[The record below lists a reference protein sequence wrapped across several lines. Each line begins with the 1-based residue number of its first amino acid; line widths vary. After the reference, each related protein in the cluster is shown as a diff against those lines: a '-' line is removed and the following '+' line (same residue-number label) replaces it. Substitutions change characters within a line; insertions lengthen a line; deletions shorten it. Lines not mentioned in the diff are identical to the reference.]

1 MLMRLSKAD
10 VLGQLASVRRMAAK
24 AGEEVRD
31 WKVRVPRNCE
41 PPAMDVVYDVETE
54 GDTAFI
60 RPVAA
65 EDVLRK
71 MLACLSN
78 EEFGD
83 MSLADVEEALSGSPA
98 DKVAIGW
105 PQGRKSCV
113 CRILAVAQ
121 GPDCTVLLFPGPP
134 DIEKVNEEIAEYR
147 RTHGCPA
154 PERDCETCPALAG
167 GCKIL
172 ADAGEEAE
180 KRRREDNG
188 QKDRP

>member
-10 VLGQLASVRRMAAK
+10 VLGQLASVRRMAAR
-24 AGEEVRD
+24 AGKEVRG
-31 WKVRVPRNCE
+31 WKVRIPRNYD

-60 RPVAA
+60 RPVTAT

-83 MSLADVEEALSGSPA
+83 MSLDDVEKALSESPA

-105 PQGRKSCV
+105 PQGHKSCV
-113 CRILAVAQ
+113 CRILAATQ
-121 GPDCTVLLFPGPP
+121 GPDCVVFLFPGPP
-134 DIEKVNEEIAEYR
+134 DIEKVNEEILEYR
-147 RTHGCPA
+147 KTHGCRA
-154 PERDCETCPALAG
+154 PHLDCELCPDMPGCPVLEAAG
-167 GCKIL
+167 
-172 ADAGEEAE
+172 DEVR
-180 KRRREDNG
+180 KRREGDA
-188 QKDRP
+188 KEK